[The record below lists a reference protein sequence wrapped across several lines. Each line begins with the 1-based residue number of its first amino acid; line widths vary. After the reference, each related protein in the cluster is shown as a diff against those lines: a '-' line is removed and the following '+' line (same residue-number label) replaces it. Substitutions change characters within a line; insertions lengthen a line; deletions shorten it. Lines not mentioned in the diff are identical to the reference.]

1 MSRRLVASF
10 IVVAL
15 MGFSGFA
22 QENPRIDMAGHLSI
36 ARQAAMHRETRRVSE
51 DEFIRMS
58 REPGTII
65 LDARSKQKY
74 DELHIKGAVNLSFPD
89 IAVDTLKQIIPDLNT
104 RILIYC
110 NNNFLNA
117 EGPFPTKLPAASLN
131 ISTYTALYIYG
142 YRNVYE
148 LKPLIDIKKTKLEF
162 ESTDRI
168 AVSR

>member
-1 MSRRLVASF
+1 M
-10 IVVAL
+10 
-15 MGFSGFA
+15 
-22 QENPRIDMAGHLSI
+22 
-36 ARQAAMHRETRRVSE
+36 
-51 DEFIRMS
+51 
-58 REPGTII
+58 
-65 LDARSKQKY
+65 
-74 DELHIKGAVNLSFPD
+74 NLSFPD
-89 IAVDTLKQIIPDLNT
+89 IAVDTLKQLIPDPNT

-148 LKPLIDIKKTKLEF
+148 LAPLIDIKKTKLEF
-162 ESTDRI
+162 ESTDQM